1 MIAADEKK
9 TAQILAVTRYR
20 DTARRDQLLPDQGQ
34 V

>member
-9 TAQILAVTRYR
+9 TAEILAVTRHR
-20 DTARRDQLLPDQGQ
+20 DTGHRDQLLPDQGQ